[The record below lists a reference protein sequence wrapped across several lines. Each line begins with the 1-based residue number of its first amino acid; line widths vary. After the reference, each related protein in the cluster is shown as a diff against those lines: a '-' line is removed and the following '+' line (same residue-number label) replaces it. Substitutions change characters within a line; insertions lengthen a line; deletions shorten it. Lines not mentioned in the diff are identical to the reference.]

1 MKFHLVASGSKGNC
15 FILQEGKR
23 TIVIDCGSTKKHLKE
38 SFEKL
43 NIPINSIDLLLI
55 THTHSDHISQ
65 LSLFDD
71 VLVYSPVELEKRK
84 DAKIIRPGCYFSID
98 KMKVSCI
105 PLSHDAEKTVGY
117 VFETEKEKL
126 VYVTDT
132 GYINTSY
139 IPKFYDADYVIMES
153 NHDVKMLM
161 ESSRPQYIKQRIYS
175 DYGHMSNE
183 DCAATLE
190 AIITN
195 KTKEIVLAHISAQA
209 NTYEQALNVTVNHL
223 LETKKD
229 ELNEN
234 LRIVAAQ
241 QFEIISG
248 GLDYE
253 KVDDCSSLF
262 ASDLEWIF
270 NN

>member
-1 MKFHLVASGSKGNC
+1 MEGGQYSAHHAVHILKICIGSLVPLFCLSIKN
-15 FILQEGKR
+15 FI
-23 TIVIDCGSTKKHLKE
+23 
-38 SFEKL
+38 
-43 NIPINSIDLLLI
+43 N
-55 THTHSDHISQ
+55 
-65 LSLFDD
+65 
-71 VLVYSPVELEKRK
+71 
-84 DAKIIRPGCYFSID
+84 AK
-98 KMKVSCI
+98 
-105 PLSHDAEKTVGY
+105 
-117 VFETEKEKL
+117 
-126 VYVTDT
+126 
-132 GYINTSY
+132 
-139 IPKFYDADYVIMES
+139 
-153 NHDVKMLM
+153 
-161 ESSRPQYIKQRIYS
+161 
-175 DYGHMSNE
+175 
-183 DCAATLE
+183 
-190 AIITN
+190 